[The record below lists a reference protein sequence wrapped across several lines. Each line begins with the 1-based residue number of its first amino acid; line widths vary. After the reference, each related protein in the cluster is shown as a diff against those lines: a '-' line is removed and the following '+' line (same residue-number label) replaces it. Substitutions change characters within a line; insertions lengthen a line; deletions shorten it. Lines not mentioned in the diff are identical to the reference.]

1 MAMIVPISR
10 AMNVSVSA
18 AMNISVSAAMNVKY
32 PQDYKPLAVL
42 FL

>member
-1 MAMIVPISR
+1 MIVPISR